1 MLIQS
6 SKTLPPPGF
15 PRPSWEELGKQWDA
29 TREENIVLQIEGG
42 QVQLG
47 HDDRESE
54 DKLFADSDPTKWKNH
69 EFGWDNENPRHV
81 ARVKGFKVDS
91 LPISNGD
98 YWTYMRQVGIT
109 EIPGSWYPSS
119 SSEGTEPRVKT
130 LYGPVSMDV
139 AQHWPLMASGE
150 ELTAYA
156 KWKGGRIPTEPEL
169 RMLWESEVGPRPAGL
184 SANVGIKR
192 WHPVP

>member
-6 SKTLPPPGF
+6 RQTLPPPGF

-29 TREENIVLQIEGG
+29 MREENIKLQIEGG
-42 QVQLG
+42 SVQLG

-54 DKLFADSDPTKWKNH
+54 DKLFEDDPSQWRNH
-69 EFGWDNENPRHV
+69 EFGWDNESPKTV
-81 ARVKGFKVDS
+81 VRVNGFHVDS

-98 YWTYMRQVGIT
+98 YWTYMQQTGIS
-109 EIPGSWYPSS
+109 EIPGSWYA
-119 SSEGTEPRVKT
+119 SEGTPQVKT

-139 AQHWPLMASGE
+139 AQHWPLMAGGD
-150 ELTAYA
+150 ELKAYA
-156 KWKGGRIPTEPEL
+156 KWKGGRLPTEPEL

-184 SANVGIKR
+184 SANVGVKR

>member
-1 MLIQS
+1 
-6 SKTLPPPGF
+6 
-15 PRPSWEELGKQWDA
+15 
-29 TREENIVLQIEGG
+29 
-42 QVQLG
+42 
-47 HDDRESE
+47 
-54 DKLFADSDPTKWKNH
+54 
-69 EFGWDNENPRHV
+69 
-81 ARVKGFKVDS
+81 
-91 LPISNGD
+91 
-98 YWTYMRQVGIT
+98 MRQVGIT
-109 EIPGSWYPSS
+109 EIPGSWYS

-156 KWKGGRIPTEPEL
+156 KWKGGRIPTESEL

-184 SANVGIKR
+184 SANVGVKR